1 MTATSHS
8 RSHNHIR
15 PIALLAAAAVAGAVV
30 AISLHAGA
38 VSAPAAQSQP
48 PLSTATIVR
57 TDLRTST
64 LTGGTLGY
72 ASARPLTNQLR
83 GTYTWL
89 PATGVTVARG
99 RPLYRVDNLPVV
111 LMKGVVPAWRALAR
125 GMTDGP
131 DVTELQSNLIALG
144 YADGLLYQP
153 TGHFD
158 SLTAAAVRRWQA
170 AWHEPLTGK
179 VALGQ
184 IAFLPSSVRTGARN
198 VAAGQAAAPGQQP
211 YQVTGA
217 VRTVSVP
224 LNPNLP
230 TTSVGERVSIILP
243 SGASIPGRVSTIG
256 PPPPAALGGSS
267 GSGTRSGSDQ
277 LTVIPLRPTHV
288 YGETS
293 VPVQVSL
300 TTSSVRHSLA
310 APVAALLALA
320 GGGYGVEVV
329 EPSGAHRLLGVRT
342 GVFAGNLVQ
351 LSGLGI
357 RRGTRVVVAQ

>member
-1 MTATSHS
+1 
-8 RSHNHIR
+8 
-15 PIALLAAAAVAGAVV
+15 
-30 AISLHAGA
+30 
-38 VSAPAAQSQP
+38 
-48 PLSTATIVR
+48 
-57 TDLRTST
+57 
-64 LTGGTLGY
+64 
-72 ASARPLTNQLR
+72 
-83 GTYTWL
+83 
-89 PATGVTVARG
+89 
-99 RPLYRVDNLPVV
+99 
-111 LMKGVVPAWRALAR
+111 MKGVVPAWRPLAH

-131 DVTELQSNLIALG
+131 DIAELQANLIALG
-144 YADGLLYQP
+144 YADGLLSQP

-158 SLTAAAVRRWQA
+158 WLTAAAIRRWQA
-170 AWHEPLTGK
+170 AWHEPVTGR

-184 IAFLPSSVRTGARN
+184 IAFLPSAVRAGARN
-198 VAAGQAAAPGQQP
+198 VAAGVAAAPGQQP

-243 SGASIPGRVSTIG
+243 SGASIAGRVSTIG

-267 GSGTRSGSDQ
+267 GSGNRSGSDQ
-277 LTVIPLRPTHV
+277 LTVIPLRPARV
-288 YGETS
+288 YGETD

-300 TTSSVRHSLA
+300 TTSSVRNSLA

-320 GGGYGVEVV
+320 SGGYGVEVV
-329 EPSGAHRLLGVRT
+329 ERSGAHRLLGVRT

-351 LSGLGI
+351 ISGRGI